1 MKRQL
6 LRGVKTAQ
14 RYKMGTT
21 WLAEKKI
28 IFYKTDEEIELIRES
43 ALLVCKTLAYA
54 GSLLRPGITGKA
66 LDAAAE
72 EFIGDH
78 GGLPSFKGYRD
89 YPATLTI
96 CFNEAVVHGIPSDR
110 EVQED
115 DVVSLDCG
123 VFKNGFH
130 GDAAYSFAMSK
141 VGADVLKLMTITKQ
155 SLYKG
160 IEKATHGNR
169 VGDIAF
175 AVQEW
180 TEKKHGYGVVRDLV
194 GHGVGKN
201 LHEEPNVPNHG
212 KRGNGVKLLS
222 GMVIAIEPMI
232 NLGTKDVRLLA
243 DNWTIITADRKP
255 SAHYEHTVA
264 IRKGKADILSDHTI
278 IEEIEKNNENLIEIP
293 R

>member
-1 MKRQL
+1 
-6 LRGVKTAQ
+6 
-14 RYKMGTT
+14 MGTT
-21 WLAEKKI
+21 WLTEKKI

-54 GSLLRPGITGKA
+54 GSLLRPGVTGKV

-72 EFIGDH
+72 EFISDN

-110 EVQED
+110 EVQEG

-130 GDAAYSFAMSK
+130 GDAAYSFAMPK
-141 VGADVLKLMTITKQ
+141 VGEDVLKLMQVTKQ
-155 SLYKG
+155 SLYKA

-243 DNWTIITADRKP
+243 DNWTIVTADRKP

-278 IEEIEKNNENLIEIP
+278 IEEIEKNNPNLIEIP